1 MQVSTEGAKMSD
13 LRSGWN
19 QAFDERELK
28 TIELCATYGRDP
40 FGAPNHNFMLII
52 AKMQILLE
60 RYWAAYIEGSSGF
73 NG

>member
-1 MQVSTEGAKMSD
+1 MQVSTKGAETSD

-28 TIELCATYGRDP
+28 LIEQCVTYGQDP
-40 FGAPNHNFMLII
+40 FGAPNHLLMLAV

-60 RYWAAYIEGSSGF
+60 RYQQAYLEQVK
-73 NG
+73 